1 MKKISMSIYLVYI
14 MLFMTSLTVFAEK
27 SVKAPPL
34 PLQNVEGFGGI
45 LITGSAYLINPS
57 EKGKVFGLP
66 SWGVT
71 YANIG
76 HGRHLEAYTVS
87 ETIWGRIELGYA
99 LNHLDLGDLP
109 RDIRAATGIN
119 TINDSVYMHNFNA
132 RLQLMKEG
140 DFKKSWMPALTLGL
154 HYKKNEDT
162 DIIDSRLGGAFT
174 SIGIEDNDGVDVT
187 LFASKMIKS
196 LPRPLMLNAGV
207 RSTEAAQMGLLGFT
221 EDRRIVFEGNFG
233 VLALDNLVIGGE
245 YRQKPD
251 EYDEITGLIAEE
263 DDWWDGYITYIAND
277 HLTMSVA
284 YIHFGD
290 LLNHEANSAWGI
302 KFKWEF

>member
-87 ETIWGRIELGYA
+87 ETIWGRLELGYA
-99 LNHLDLGDLP
+99 LNHFHLGDLP
-109 RDIRAATGIN
+109 RDIRVATGIN

-132 RLQLMKEG
+132 RLQLLKEG
-140 DFKKSWMPALTLGL
+140 DFKKSWIPSLTLGL
-154 HYKKNEDT
+154 HYKKN
-162 DIIDSRLGGAFT
+162 
-174 SIGIEDNDGVDVT
+174 EDNDGVDVT
-187 LFASKMIKS
+187 LFASKMIN
-196 LPRPLMLNAGV
+196 PCR
-207 RSTEAAQMGLLGFT
+207 
-221 EDRRIVFEGNFG
+221 
-233 VLALDNLVIGGE
+233 
-245 YRQKPD
+245 
-251 EYDEITGLIAEE
+251 
-263 DDWWDGYITYIAND
+263 
-277 HLTMSVA
+277 
-284 YIHFGD
+284 D
-290 LLNHEANSAWGI
+290 LSC
-302 KFKWEF
+302 